1 MQFSTQTN
9 SVPHLANWLICQWEQ
24 ELDDDNNHPVIL
36 WLYAYLTLQISQS
49 DIIGFVRSVNCITD
63 YCGSLKCF
71 VFIVHMGAD
80 STAACENEVH
90 CPSVLRQK
98 QTLKPTVNR

>member
-1 MQFSTQTN
+1 MIIII
-9 SVPHLANWLICQWEQ
+9 LL
-24 ELDDDNNHPVIL
+24 L
-36 WLYAYLTLQISQS
+36 WLGIQIFQS
-49 DIIGFVRSVNCITD
+49 DVIGFVYCITD
-63 YCGSLKCF
+63 YCGSLKYF

-80 STAACENEVH
+80 PTAACENEVH